1 MSSLPIPTSRGLRP
15 RRRLRTDEGEVVD
28 YRVGRASASASGC
41 VSPVA
46 RCWRFVDCAPPA
58 LARTATQARYAACH
72 CAVAPWWIAQL
83 SRSLEGCGLDD
94 KEADE
99 PCCAA
104 LRSSASPRPWRPLRC
119 ASWSTWA
126 TGRAERV
133 EGGDRPLAARWPPHL
148 VAWHGYEEERKGGIG
163 KDGMKVDFF

>member
-28 YRVGRASASASGC
+28 YRVGRASASGC

-46 RCWRFVDCAPPA
+46 RRWRFVDCAPPV

-72 CAVAPWWIAQL
+72 YAVAPWWIAQL

-94 KEADE
+94 KEFDE

-104 LRSSASPRPWRPLRC
+104 LRSSASPRPRRPLRC

-126 TGRAERV
+126 TGRATRGWRGATDPGRSGRRIESLGMDMRRRGR
-133 EGGDRPLAARWPPHL
+133 EGLGRM
-148 VAWHGYEEERKGGIG
+148 E
-163 KDGMKVDFF
+163 

>member
-15 RRRLRTDEGEVVD
+15 RRRLRTDEGELVD
-28 YRVGRASASASGC
+28 YRVGRASASGC

-46 RCWRFVDCAPPA
+46 RCSRFVDCAPPA

-104 LRSSASPRPWRPLRC
+104 LRSSASPRSWRPLRC

-126 TGRAERV
+126 TGRAPRGWRGATDPWQRGGRRIESLGMDMRRRGR
-133 EGGDRPLAARWPPHL
+133 EGLGRM
-148 VAWHGYEEERKGGIG
+148 E
-163 KDGMKVDFF
+163 